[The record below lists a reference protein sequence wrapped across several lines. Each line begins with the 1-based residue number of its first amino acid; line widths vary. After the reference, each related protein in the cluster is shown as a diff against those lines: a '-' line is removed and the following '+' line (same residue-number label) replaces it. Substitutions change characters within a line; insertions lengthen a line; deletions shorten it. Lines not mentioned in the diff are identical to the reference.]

1 MRSKYRKIYV
11 EWWNIK
17 RSTIYR
23 LLGFLVVIAVLG
35 GVFWFLWEKNFFL
48 PAPEINDIPKDAARL
63 VSFEGDVRIIRA
75 ATRETILVT
84 REIFV
89 SAGDTIQTQGDGRA
103 QIRMIDGSTYSIRP
117 NSTVVI
123 SNSSSLFGGTNV
135 RVALNNGQINVKTQD
150 QPENTENVVEVRE
163 AQNRLF
169 PQTDASFKIN
179 SKTDSGEIRISR
191 GGVETT
197 IDGEKTVIKQDE
209 FAAVNNAKISPKE
222 RVIEAP
228 KLLTPPN
235 SEQFTV
241 AADGFSDVSFRWQK
255 TDSVALAAFHLQIA
269 RSPFFVPDAL
279 VLERDTLTSPNFT
292 LGNLMPGTYYW
303 RIRASAVSGQISDWS
318 ELSKFSIVKQSTKE
332 PISVTDWKVEKVGG
346 NIFLITGKTQSG
358 AVVGVAERET
368 FATGDG
374 SFRLQIA
381 ANSAEIVVGISDEKG
396 NRSSYRLN
404 LNTAKATRQ
413 N

>member
-1 MRSKYRKIYV
+1 MKSKYRKIYI
-11 EWWNIK
+11 EWWDIK

-23 LLGFLVVIAVLG
+23 GVGFIVFLAVLG
-35 GVFWFLWEKNFFL
+35 GGGWWLWRNNFFL
-48 PAPEINDIPKDAARL
+48 PNPEIRESPKDAARL
-63 VSFEGDVRIIRA
+63 FSFEGDVRIIRA

-84 REIFV
+84 REVFV

-103 QIRMIDGSTYSIRP
+103 QIQMIDGSTYSIRP

-123 SNSSSLFGGTNV
+123 SNSSSIFGGMNV
-135 RVALNNGQINVKTQD
+135 RVALNDGQINVKTQD
-150 QPENTENVVEVRE
+150 QAENTENVVEVRE
-163 AQNRLF
+163 TENRLF

-179 SKTDSGEIRISR
+179 QTTNSGEIRISR
-191 GGVETT
+191 GGVETS

-222 RVIEAP
+222 RVIEPP
-228 KLLTPPN
+228 KLITPPN

-241 AADGFSDVSFRWQK
+241 AADGLSDVSFRWQK
-255 TDSVALAAFHLQIA
+255 SDAVAISAFHLQLA
-269 RSPFFVPDAL
+269 KSPFFVPDAL

-318 ELSKFSIVKQSTKE
+318 ELSKFAIVKQTTKE
-332 PISVTDWKVEKVGG
+332 PITVSDWAVEKVGG
-346 NIFLITGKTQSG
+346 NIYVIRGKTQSG
-358 AVVGVAERET
+358 AIVGVSERET

-374 SFRLQIA
+374 SFRLQI
-381 ANSAEIVVGISDEKG
+381 STGGAEVVVGISDEKG
-396 NRSSYRLN
+396 NRSSYILN
-404 LNTAKATRQ
+404 LNTAKATRR